1 MRSVEF
7 ELSGEV
13 IYWRGPAPFVFV
25 PVPMDI
31 GEEIKGWSSLLT
43 YGWGVIPCEVVLG
56 STTFATALFPKNGSY
71 LVPLKATVQRAE
83 SVEVGQNRNLIL
95 RLQIPERY
103 ELIPQSDRDVR

>member
-1 MRSVEF
+1 MEF
-7 ELSGEV
+7 EFSGEV

-71 LVPLKATVQRAE
+71 LVPLKAAVQRAE
-83 SVEVGQNRNLIL
+83 SVEVGQNRSLVLKLSTPDLIQL
-95 RLQIPERY
+95 HA
-103 ELIPQSDRDVR
+103 QSDH